1 MPYGSSSPVAPTT
14 LPRTEALT
22 TPPIVQPYQP
32 PPITTFSDRVN
43 SAIQAYPFQKGIGNN
58 PVNRQEFIRQRVN
71 QR

>member
-1 MPYGSSSPVAPTT
+1 LPPEPTVS
-14 LPRTEALT
+14 

-58 PVNRQEFIRQRVN
+58 PINRQEFIRQRVN
-71 QR
+71 QH

>member
-1 MPYGSSSPVAPTT
+1 MPYGSPGYVPSAA
-14 LPRTEALT
+14 LPRTEPLV
-22 TPPIVQPYQP
+22 TPQTVQPYQP